1 MSKDNF
7 RMSGSIQPTPHY
19 ALLHTNL
26 LSIPRNTNAWGAKLP
41 AYLPKTSKTTHVSV
55 IELMKIIGIVS

>member
-19 ALLHTNL
+19 CIPTYSVYHATPTRGGGGQNYLLT
-26 LSIPRNTNAWGAKLP
+26 
-41 AYLPKTSKTTHVSV
+41 YLKQANQVLT
-55 IELMKIIGIVS
+55 

>member
-19 ALLHTNL
+19 AYQLTQYTTQHQRVGGQNYLLTYL
-26 LSIPRNTNAWGAKLP
+26 KQAKL
-41 AYLPKTSKTTHVSV
+41 LT
-55 IELMKIIGIVS
+55 